1 MRFLLP
7 VLGILAC
14 AASIAT
20 RAEAQNY
27 PWCAQYGGPGGT
39 NCGFSTLEQCQA
51 SSRGM
56 GGSCMPN
63 TTYTAPAA
71 PSHAPATAAA
81 TVHRQKAHSE
91 GKPEEKPKDK
101 PHEKLVAPQ
110 PQ

>member
-14 AASIAT
+14 AASTAT

-27 PWCAQYGGPGGT
+27 PWCAQYGGLGGT
-39 NCGFSTLEQCQA
+39 NCGFSTLEQCQET
-51 SSRGM
+51 SRGM

-63 TTYTAPAA
+63 TTYTGPAA
-71 PSHAPATAAA
+71 PSHAPAAAAA
-81 TVHRQKAHSE
+81 TVHRQKANSE
-91 GKPEEKPKDK
+91 DKPKDK

>member
-7 VLGILAC
+7 ALGILAC

-27 PWCAQYGGPGGT
+27 PWCAQYGGLGGT
-39 NCGFSTLEQCQA
+39 NCGFTTLEQCQET
-51 SSRGM
+51 SRGM

-63 TTYTAPAA
+63 TSYTGPAA
-71 PSHAPATAAA
+71 PTRAPAGTAA
-81 TVHRQKAHSE
+81 TVHRQKANSE
-91 GKPEEKPKDK
+91 DKPKDK